1 MVKGLSH
8 IVYVASSEELFARTV
23 EFYKA
28 FGFKALNAPSQ
39 SSKTDNEKKETW
51 LKMSANEHAMTSD
64 IIIRL
69 VLSLSSVPRARPC
82 DDQDWGL
89 NESALAL
96 SVFDVTAVKSQLDN
110 LGCPYQDRSIKS
122 FSGTFQLIELYSLD
136 PLNNTVVFANKPSFP
151 SLLETPLS
159 GPGSAEEAAKK
170 MQKVRKIGVLTSGG
184 DAPGMNPCVRA
195 VVRYGI
201 SKGCEVYAV
210 YEGYQGLVDNGIK
223 RMDWKDVRGFLSI
236 GGTNIGTA
244 RCMPFKTR
252 EGRLQAAQNLI
263 KSGVDSLIVCGGDG
277 SLTGADVFRSEWSGL
292 NEELLKNDRITKEES
307 EAYQHLTIVGLVGS
321 IDNDMSSTDITIGAV
336 TSLHRICEAVDSIAT
351 TALSHSRAFVVEVM
365 GRHCGWLALAAG
377 IATGADFVFIPERPP
392 TEENWQDTL
401 CSVAH
406 RHRQLGKRKTVVI
419 VAEGALD
426 KNLKPIKAE
435 DIKDIL
441 CEKLG
446 LDTRVTTLGHTQR
459 GGAPAAFDRILATIQ
474 SVEAVDAVL
483 NSTPDTPSPMIGMNS
498 NKVTSGPLMKA
509 VELTHEVAKAI
520 GEKNFARAMDLRD
533 PQFVEEFEAYNAT
546 TILDDDSMLVPEHR
560 RLNIG
565 IIHVGAPAGG
575 MNAATR
581 TAVRYALN
589 RGHKPYAIN
598 NGFPGLALGNVEELT
613 WIGVDGWTSKGG
625 SELGT
630 NRAVPGEAVDMGM
643 AAYQLQKFNIQS
655 LLIIGGFEAFA
666 CVINLEAARKQYPSL
681 NIPIA
686 LVPATVSNNVP
697 GTDYSLGSDT
707 ALNAIVDSCDAI
719 VQSARSSRRR
729 VFVVEVQ
736 GGRSGYL
743 AVEAGLASG
752 ASTIYIPE
760 EGVNLSRLQSDSR
773 HLMAMYM
780 DDAADKSEGRI
791 ILRNETVS
799 KTYTTDV
806 ISDILKDEGH
816 ALFDSR
822 TAVLGHIQQGVNP
835 SPMDRIR
842 ATRLSKCCIDFFEEH
857 TSAALEIAH
866 DKNQAAP
873 IELSSATESAAVV
886 GVSGVDVTYRPV
898 TELIAVTD
906 MKNRKPLDAWWMV
919 HRPLVDLL
927 SGRGLFTPQ
936 AQATLAR
943 ENK

>member
-1 MVKGLSH
+1 
-8 IVYVASSEELFARTV
+8 
-23 EFYKA
+23 
-28 FGFKALNAPSQ
+28 
-39 SSKTDNEKKETW
+39 
-51 LKMSANEHAMTSD
+51 
-64 IIIRL
+64 
-69 VLSLSSVPRARPC
+69 
-82 DDQDWGL
+82 
-89 NESALAL
+89 
-96 SVFDVTAVKSQLDN
+96 
-110 LGCPYQDRSIKS
+110 
-122 FSGTFQLIELYSLD
+122 
-136 PLNNTVVFANKPSFP
+136 
-151 SLLETPLS
+151 
-159 GPGSAEEAAKK
+159 
-170 MQKVRKIGVLTSGG
+170 
-184 DAPGMNPCVRA
+184 
-195 VVRYGI
+195 
-201 SKGCEVYAV
+201 
-210 YEGYQGLVDNGIK
+210 
-223 RMDWKDVRGFLSI
+223 
-236 GGTNIGTA
+236 
-244 RCMPFKTR
+244 MPFKTR

-292 NEELLKNDRITKEES
+292 TEELLKNDRITKEEA
-307 EAYQHLTIVGLVGS
+307 EAYTRLTIVGLVGS

-336 TSLHRICEAVDSIAT
+336 TSLHRICESVDSIGT
-351 TALSHSRAFVVEVM
+351 TALSHSRAFVIEVM

-392 TEENWQDTL
+392 TGENWEDSL
-401 CSVAH
+401 CAVAE
-406 RHRQLGKRKTVVI
+406 RHRKLGKRKTVVI
-419 VAEGALD
+419 VAEGAID
-426 KNLKPIKAE
+426 QNLNPIKAE
-435 DIKDIL
+435 HIKDIL
-441 CEKLG
+441 TNRLH

-459 GGAPAAFDRILATIQ
+459 GGSPAAFDRILATIQ
-474 SVEAVDAVL
+474 SVAAVDAVL
-483 NSTPDTPSPMIGMNS
+483 ASTPDTPSPMIGMSS
-498 NKVTSGPLMKA
+498 NHVTSGPLMKA

-520 GEKNFARAMDLRD
+520 GEKNFARAMELRD
-533 PQFVEEFEAYNAT
+533 PQFAEEYLAYNAS
-546 TILDDDSMLVPEHR
+546 TILDDDTMLVAPHR
-560 RLNIG
+560 RLRIA
-565 IIHVGAPAGG
+565 IINVGAPAGG

-589 RGHKPYAIN
+589 RGHTPFAIL
-598 NGFPGLALGNVEELT
+598 NGFPGLARGSIEELS
-613 WIGVDGWTSKGG
+613 WIGVDGWTSRGG

-630 NRAVPGEAVDMGM
+630 NRAVPGESVDIGM
-643 AAYQLQKFNIQS
+643 IAYQLQKFNIQS
-655 LLIIGGFEAFA
+655 LLVVGGFEAFSS
-666 CVINLEAARKQYPSL
+666 VINLEAARKLYPSL
-681 NIPIA
+681 CIPIA

-697 GTDYSLGSDT
+697 GTDFSLGSDT

-842 ATRLSKCCIDFFEEH
+842 ATRLAKCSVDFFERH
-857 TSAALEIAH
+857 SSAALESAH
-866 DKNQAAP
+866 SNNESTP
-873 IELSSATESAAVV
+873 VELTNVTESAAVV
-886 GVSGVDVTYRPV
+886 GISGVDVTYRAV
-898 TELIAVTD
+898 KELIAVTD
-906 MKNRKPLDAWWMV
+906 MKNRKPLDAWWME

-936 AQATLAR
+936 AQATLTR
-943 ENK
+943 NQSSK

>member
-1 MVKGLSH
+1 
-8 IVYVASSEELFARTV
+8 
-23 EFYKA
+23 
-28 FGFKALNAPSQ
+28 
-39 SSKTDNEKKETW
+39 
-51 LKMSANEHAMTSD
+51 
-64 IIIRL
+64 
-69 VLSLSSVPRARPC
+69 
-82 DDQDWGL
+82 
-89 NESALAL
+89 
-96 SVFDVTAVKSQLDN
+96 
-110 LGCPYQDRSIKS
+110 
-122 FSGTFQLIELYSLD
+122 
-136 PLNNTVVFANKPSFP
+136 
-151 SLLETPLS
+151 
-159 GPGSAEEAAKK
+159 
-170 MQKVRKIGVLTSGG
+170 
-184 DAPGMNPCVRA
+184 
-195 VVRYGI
+195 
-201 SKGCEVYAV
+201 
-210 YEGYQGLVDNGIK
+210 
-223 RMDWKDVRGFLSI
+223 
-236 GGTNIGTA
+236 
-244 RCMPFKTR
+244 MPFKTR
-252 EGRLQAAQNLI
+252 EGRLQAAENLI
-263 KSGVDSLIVCGGDG
+263 KSGIDSLIVCGGDG

-292 NEELLKNDRITKEES
+292 NEELLANDRITQEES
-307 EAYQHLTIVGLVGS
+307 ELYTRLTIVGLVGS

-336 TSLHRICEAVDSIAT
+336 TSLHRICESVDSIGT

-392 TEENWQDTL
+392 TEDNWQDTL
-401 CSVAH
+401 CAVAH
-406 RHRQLGKRKTVVI
+406 RHRHLGKRKTVVI
-419 VAEGALD
+419 IAEGAID
-426 KNLKPIKAE
+426 KNLNPIKAD
-435 DIKDIL
+435 DIKVIL
-441 CEKLG
+441 SDRLG

-474 SVEAVDAVL
+474 GVEAVEAAL
-483 NSTPDTPSPMIGMNS
+483 RSTPDTPSPMIGIS
-498 NKVTSGPLMKA
+498 NNQVTSGPLMKA
-509 VELTHEVAKAI
+509 VELTHEVAESI
-520 GEKNFARAMDLRD
+520 GEKNFARAMELRD
-533 PQFVEEFEAYNAT
+533 PQFADEFEAYNAT
-546 TILDDDSMLVPEHR
+546 TILDDDSMLLPEHR
-560 RLNIG
+560 RLRVG

-575 MNAATR
+575 VNAATR

-589 RGHKPYAIN
+589 RGHKPFAIN
-598 NGFPGLALGNVEELT
+598 NGFPGLARGSVEELT

-630 NRAVPGEAVDMGM
+630 NRAVPGEAVEMGM
-643 AAYQLQKFNIQS
+643 IAYQIQKFNIQS
-655 LLIIGGFEAFA
+655 LLVIGGFEAYVS
-666 CVINLEAARKQYPSL
+666 VINLEDARPKYPSL

-686 LVPATVSNNVP
+686 LISATVSNNVP
-697 GTDYSLGSDT
+697 GTDFSLGSDT

-743 AVEAGLASG
+743 AVEAGIASG

-842 ATRLSKCCIDFFEEH
+842 ATRLAKCSIDFFEKH
-857 TSAALEIAH
+857 TSAALECAH
-866 DKNQAAP
+866 ENDEDVP
-873 IELSSATESAAVV
+873 IELSSATESAVVV
-886 GVSGVDVTYRPV
+886 GLSGVSVTYRPV
-898 TELIAVTD
+898 KELIAVTD

-927 SGRGLFTPQ
+927 SGRGLFTPE
-936 AQATLAR
+936 AQATLAH
-943 ENK
+943 ENN

>member
-1 MVKGLSH
+1 M
-8 IVYVASSEELFARTV
+8 SSNVT
-23 EFYKA
+23 
-28 FGFKALNAPSQ
+28 
-39 SSKTDNEKKETW
+39 
-51 LKMSANEHAMTSD
+51 
-64 IIIRL
+64 IRL
-69 VLSLSSVPRARPC
+69 TLDSSAVSRQKPSK
-82 DDQDWGL
+82 DEDWGL
-89 NESALAL
+89 NESALVL
-96 SVFDVTAVKSQLDN
+96 TIFDVGAVKAQLDT
-110 LGCPYQDRSIKS
+110 LDCEYQDRSIKS
-122 FSGTFQLIELYSLD
+122 FSGTFRLIELYTLD
-136 PLNNTVVFANKPSFP
+136 PLNNTIVFANKPAFP

-159 GPGSAEEAAKK
+159 GPGSVEDAAKK
-170 MQKVRKIGVLTSGG
+170 MGKCKKIGVLTSGG
-184 DAPGMNPCVRA
+184 DAPGMNACVRA

-201 SKGCEVYAV
+201 SKGCEIFAV

-223 RMDWKDVRGFLSI
+223 KMEWKDVRGYLAM

-252 EGRLQAAQNLI
+252 EGRLQAAENLI
-263 KSGVDSLIVCGGDG
+263 KNGIDALIVCGGDG
-277 SLTGADVFRSEWSGL
+277 SLTGADLFRSEWTGL
-292 NEELLKNDRITKEES
+292 NEELLENGRITQEES
-307 EAYQHLTIVGLVGS
+307 EAYKHLTIVGLVGS

-336 TSLHRICEAVDSIAT
+336 TSLHRICEAVDSIST

-377 IATGADFVFIPERPP
+377 IATGADFVFIPEKPP
-392 TEENWQDTL
+392 VEDNWADTL
-401 CSVAH
+401 CAVAH

-426 KNLKPIKAE
+426 KNLNPIKAD

-441 CEKLG
+441 SERLG

-459 GGAPAAFDRILATIQ
+459 GGSPAAFDRILATIQ

-483 NSTPDTPSPMIGMNS
+483 NSTPETPSPIIGMS
-498 NKVTSGPLMKA
+498 NNQVTSGPLMKA
-509 VELTHEVAKAI
+509 VKLTHEVAEAI
-520 GEKNFARAMDLRD
+520 GKKDFARAMDLRD
-533 PQFVEEFEAYNAT
+533 PEFADQFDAYTAT
-546 TILDDDSMLVPEHR
+546 TILDDESMLLPQHR
-560 RLNIG
+560 RLRVG
-565 IIHVGAPAGG
+565 IVHVGAPAGG

-589 RGHKPYAIN
+589 RGHKPFGIY
-598 NGFPGLALGNVEELT
+598 NGFPGLAQGSVHELT
-613 WIGVDGWTSKGG
+613 WIDVDGWTHRGG

-630 NRAVPGEAVDMGM
+630 NRAVPGESVDMGM
-643 AAYQLQKFNIQS
+643 LAYQLQKFNIQS
-655 LLIIGGFEAFA
+655 LLIVGGFEAFSS
-666 CVINLEAARKQYPSL
+666 VINLEKAREQYPSL

-686 LVPATVSNNVP
+686 LIPATVSNNVP
-697 GTDYSLGSDT
+697 GTDFSLGSDT

-760 EGVNLSRLQSDSR
+760 EGVNLARLQSDSR

-780 DDAADKSEGRI
+780 DDASDKSEGRI
-791 ILRNETVS
+791 ILRNETAS

-806 ISDILKDEGH
+806 ISEILKDEGH

-842 ATRLSKCCIDFFEEH
+842 ATRLAKCSIDFFEEH
-857 TSAALEIAH
+857 TSAALERAYA
-866 DKNQAAP
+866 NNEPVP
-873 IELSSATESAAVV
+873 IELSNATESAVV
-886 GVSGVDVTYRPV
+886 TGLSGVSVTYKPV

-936 AQATLAR
+936 AQATLSHA
-943 ENK
+943 KK